1 MPPQNFLEGCP
12 PTSPLDNKLSGESF
26 QNKRNVNLPPRNTN
40 KERPDLHTPLGS
52 ANRACFITPKS
63 YLFSVNKKILF
74 FVSND
79 RKPTNRELCNC
90 RACASRRG
98 LLQDQPVRMSL
109 TEGGYCETS
118 PCCICTFL
126 RIEIP
131 SGSRAAAGDPCPP
144 CRLLNVA
151 PMGSA

>member
-1 MPPQNFLEGCP
+1 MSPQNFLEGCP

-74 FVSND
+74 FVRND
-79 RKPTNRELCNC
+79 RKPTNREL
-90 RACASRRG
+90 ASVEHAPHG
-98 LLQDQPVRMSL
+98 
-109 TEGGYCETS
+109 EGYCRTN
-118 PCCICTFL
+118 PC
-126 RIEIP
+126 
-131 SGSRAAAGDPCPP
+131 A
-144 CRLLNVA
+144 
-151 PMGSA
+151 